1 MSNLQQFSF
10 NSQSVRVISINGET
24 WFVAQDVCDV
34 LEVGNVSQALNRLDD
49 DEKNTIILND
59 GKRGNPN
66 TAIISESGL
75 YSLTLAFPDFYA
87 GGTFHVSKAK
97 LQREGKAYHSRHG
110 EYFYLNAPEDAIAL
124 PEAQRALEEVYR

>member
-1 MSNLQQFSF
+1 MNNLQQFSF

-34 LEVGNVSQALNRLDD
+34 LEIGNVSQALNRLDD

-75 YSLTLAFPDFYA
+75 YSLTL
-87 GGTFHVSKAK
+87 SSRK
-97 LQREGKAYHSRHG
+97 LQAKEFKRWVTRE
-110 EYFYLNAPEDAIAL
+110 IL
-124 PEAQRALEEVYR
+124 PLSDRSQKTYIQRVERFI